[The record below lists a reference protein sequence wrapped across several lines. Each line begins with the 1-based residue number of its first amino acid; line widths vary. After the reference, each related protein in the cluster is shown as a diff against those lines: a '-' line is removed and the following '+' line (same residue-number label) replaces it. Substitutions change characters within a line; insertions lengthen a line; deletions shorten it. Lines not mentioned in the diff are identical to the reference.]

1 MISPTSITP
10 YERVA
15 AARAMP
21 QRFMPSRRGLSPTQR
36 VTKRIIDILAASA
49 GLLLVFPVLVIV
61 AIVIRL
67 ESPGPIFFRQKRV
80 GEGGRLFN
88 IYKFRSMVAD
98 AESLQST
105 VIQVDRD
112 GRVIYKQEGDPRVT
126 RIGTFLR
133 KSSLDELP
141 QLFNILMGDMS
152 LVGPRPEL
160 PWLVDQYE
168 AWQRA
173 RFLVPQGLTGWW
185 QVTGRSDKPCHL
197 STEDDLYY
205 VENYSIWLDI
215 KIILMTIPVVL
226 QRKGAF

>member
-15 AARAMP
+15 AVRAMP
-21 QRFMPSRRGLSPTQR
+21 QRFMLSSRGLSPVQR
-36 VTKRIIDILAASA
+36 VAKRIIDILAASA

-80 GEGGRLFN
+80 GKGGRLFN

-98 AESLQST
+98 AEALQST
-105 VIQVDRD
+105 VTQIDRD
-112 GRVIYKQEGDPRVT
+112 GNVIHKQEGDPRVT
-126 RIGTFLR
+126 RVGAFLR

-141 QLFNILMGDMS
+141 QLFNILVGDMS

-160 PWLVDQYE
+160 PWLVDKYE